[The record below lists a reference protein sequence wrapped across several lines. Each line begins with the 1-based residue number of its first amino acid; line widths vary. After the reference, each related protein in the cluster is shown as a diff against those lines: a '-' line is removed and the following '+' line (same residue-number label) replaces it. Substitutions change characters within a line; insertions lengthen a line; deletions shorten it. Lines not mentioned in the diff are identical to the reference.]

1 MFVGALEIVK
11 LEKWQPG
18 TGSVVSWHASPSSK
32 AKAMAAP
39 VSTVPASYMQAQ
51 HIRGFHEFAER
62 GLEYSRLVAV
72 SWDEPGQCDQRAMSY
87 LINAHLRRH
96 DTYRSWFEY
105 RDDARIVRR
114 TMQNPNDIK
123 FVPTKRGQMEA
134 EDFHQLILD
143 TPTMAEWE
151 CFSFGIIQHEDHF
164 TFYVIVDHVH
174 VDPMMMA
181 MLFVEIHQ
189 NYLAL
194 LEGGAPHQLPE
205 PSGYDDY
212 CVRQH
217 QFTSE
222 LTADSPLVHR
232 WIDFA
237 TSNDGTLPEFSLPL
251 GDPNTPCGGDLLV
264 TQLMNAEQ
272 TAAFENACLAAGSRF
287 IGGVF
292 AAAAVAQY
300 RVTGVDT
307 YYGMTPKDMRTSPEE
322 FMTCGWFTGMIP
334 VGVPV
339 TPGSF
344 AQTARA
350 AQKSFDA
357 NTDLAKVPFDRVL
370 ELVPRLH
377 RSHRGFPM
385 LAYLDAGL
393 PPLSAVVTSHLD
405 GANARAYSDGLSPA
419 HICMWVGRVHD
430 ETSLTVSFPDN
441 PIARESVQQ
450 YVEAMKEVYAG
461 VAEGREVVVTSMRET
476 A

>member
-1 MFVGALEIVK
+1 VFVGALEMVR
-11 LEKWQPG
+11 LDEWEPG
-18 TGSVVSWHASPSSK
+18 AGSVVSWHGSPASR

-62 GLEYSRLVAV
+62 GLDYSRLVTV
-72 SWDEPGQCDQRAMSY
+72 SWDEQGQCDLRAMNY
-87 LINAHLRRH
+87 VINAHLRRH

-105 RDDARIVRR
+105 KDDGRIARR

-123 FVPTKRGQMEA
+123 FVPTRHGQMSGEA
-134 EDFHQLILD
+134 FHAMVLA
-143 TPTMAEWE
+143 TPTPDEWD
-151 CFSFGIIQHEDHF
+151 CFSFGVIQYEDRF

-174 VDPMMMA
+174 CDPMLMA

-189 NYLAL
+189 TYDTLR
-194 LEGGAPHQLPE
+194 EGGAPPQLPK
-205 PSGYDDY
+205 PSGYDEF

-217 QFTSE
+217 QYTSA
-222 LTADSPLVHR
+222 LTVESPLVR
-232 WIDFA
+232 NWIDFA

-251 GDPNTPCGGDLLV
+251 GDPSVPCGGEIMV
-264 TQLMNAEQ
+264 AQLMNGDQ
-272 TAAFENACLAAGSRF
+272 TARFENACIAAGSRF
-287 IGGVF
+287 VGGVF

-300 RVTGVDT
+300 RLTGVDT
-307 YYGMTPKDMRTSPEE
+307 YYGMTPKDLRTTPEE
-322 FMTCGWFTGMIP
+322 FMTAGWFTGMIP

-339 TPGSF
+339 TAGSF

-370 ELVPRLH
+370 ELAPWLH
-377 RSHRGFPM
+377 RSQRGFPM

-393 PPLSAVVTSHLD
+393 PPLSAVVASHLD
-405 GANARAYSDGLSPA
+405 GVNARAYCDGMSPA

-430 ETSLTVSFPDN
+430 ETALTVFYPDN
-441 PIARESVQQ
+441 PIAKESVTR
-450 YVEAMKEVYAG
+450 YVEAMQEVYAG
-461 VAEGREVVVTSMRET
+461 VAEGRDVVVTSMLET